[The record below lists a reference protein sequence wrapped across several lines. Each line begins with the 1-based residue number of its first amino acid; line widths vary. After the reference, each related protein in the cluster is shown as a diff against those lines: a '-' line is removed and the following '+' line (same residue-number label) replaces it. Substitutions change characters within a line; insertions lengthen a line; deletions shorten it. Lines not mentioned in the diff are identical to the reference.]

1 MQPIISNSSDFLFIY
16 EAIQSN
22 PNGDPDQEN
31 KPRMDYDTKTNLV
44 TDTRIKRFIR
54 DYLKDSGKEIF
65 VDLVEDRKVDMSQRI
80 EGVVKK
86 TLKDELDNLENTFKS
101 DDLFKLLK
109 TIINASKLKG
119 NEKKE
124 DYLEIVWSIL
134 TISTTKEKNDL
145 KKDKHLKQFAEELRN
160 IKQINL
166 EILAYM
172 VKSKFIDIRL
182 FGSAFA
188 ITGFNLPYTGPIQL
202 NWGYSFNKVELID
215 SSSIVT
221 IMNDDSSTF
230 GKDYRVHYSLLGFNG
245 TINAPAAKTTG
256 LANDDVLEFRK
267 AIWESIPASPT
278 RSKLNQYPKLYL
290 EIVYNEGV
298 SNGQFGDLRN
308 FVETEPKEGISDK
321 QVRKFK
327 DLSIDLSALKKLI
340 ADDKNGEN
348 KIKEVIVKTS
358 ADFDFS
364 L

>member
-1 MQPIISNSSDFLFIY
+1 MKPSITNSSDFLFIY
-16 EAIQSN
+16 EAIQCN

-54 DYLKDSGKEIF
+54 DYLKASNEDEVVF
-65 VDLVEDRKVDMSQRI
+65 VDMEGDSKVSVD
-80 EGVVKK
+80 
-86 TLKDELDNLENTFKS
+86 
-101 DDLFKLLK
+101 
-109 TIINASKLKG
+109 SKLKAVVKRTVE
-119 NEKKE
+119 NEGELQKAFENDSEALKVYKE
-124 DYLEIVWSIL
+124 IIA
-134 TISTTKEKNDL
+134 KEKDAEGVWKTITD
-145 KKDKHLKQFAEELRN
+145 KKFKQKEINYEL
-160 IKQINL
+160 
-166 EILAYM
+166 LAYL
-172 VKSKFIDIRL
+172 VKEKFLDIRM

-188 ITGFNLPYTGPIQL
+188 VGGFTKAYTGPIQL

-256 LANDDVLEFRK
+256 LATDDVIEFRK

-308 FVETEPKEGISDK
+308 FVETQPKEGITDK

-327 DLSIDLSALKKLI
+327 DLSIDLSALKTLI
-340 ADDKNGEN
+340 AQDKSGEH
-348 KIKEVIVKTS
+348 KIKEIILKTS

>member
-1 MQPIISNSSDFLFIY
+1 MKSSITNSSDFLFIY

-31 KPRMDYDTKTNLV
+31 KPRKYYDTKTNLV
-44 TDTRIKRFIR
+44 TDTRVKRFIR
-54 DYLKDSGKEIF
+54 DYLNDIYQEEVIF
-65 VDLVEDRKVDMSQRI
+65 VDMEGDSKVSVD
-80 EGVVKK
+80 
-86 TLKDELDNLENTFKS
+86 
-101 DDLFKLLK
+101 
-109 TIINASKLKG
+109 SKLKAVVKRTIE
-119 NEKKE
+119 NEGE
-124 DYLEIVWSIL
+124 LEKAFTDNPESLKVYKDIVS
-134 TISTTKEKNDL
+134 KEKDAEKVWKTITDKKFKHKEVNYDL
-145 KKDKHLKQFAEELRN
+145 
-160 IKQINL
+160 
-166 EILAYM
+166 LAYL
-172 VKSKFIDIRL
+172 VKEKFIDIRM

-188 ITGFNLPYTGPIQL
+188 VGGFTKAYTGPIQL
-202 NWGYSFNKVELID
+202 NWGYSFNQVELMD

-256 LANDDVLEFRK
+256 LTEDDVKIFRN
-267 AIWESIPASPT
+267 AVWESIPASPT
-278 RSKLNQYPKLYL
+278 RSKLNQYPKLYI

-308 FVETEPKEGISDK
+308 FVETKPIEGKSDK

-327 DLSIDLSALKKLI
+327 DLALDLSALKKLVN
-340 ADDKNGEN
+340 DDKTGDK

>member
-1 MQPIISNSSDFLFIY
+1 MKPSITNSSDFLFVY
-16 EAIQSN
+16 EAIQCN

-44 TDTRIKRFIR
+44 TDTRVKRFIR
-54 DYLKDSGKEIF
+54 DYLKASNEEEVVF
-65 VDLVEDRKVDMSQRI
+65 VDMEGDSKVSVD
-80 EGVVKK
+80 
-86 TLKDELDNLENTFKS
+86 
-101 DDLFKLLK
+101 
-109 TIINASKLKG
+109 SKLKAVVKRTVE
-119 NEKKE
+119 NKEELEKVFENNPEALKVYT
-124 DYLEIVWSIL
+124 DIIA
-134 TISTTKEKNDL
+134 KEKDAESVWKAITD
-145 KKDKHLKQFAEELRN
+145 KKFKQKEVNYEL
-160 IKQINL
+160 
-166 EILAYM
+166 LAYL
-172 VKSKFIDIRL
+172 VREKFIDIRM

-188 ITGFNLPYTGPIQL
+188 VGGFTKAYTGPIQL
-202 NWGYSFNKVELID
+202 NWGYSLNKVELID

-256 LANDDVLEFRK
+256 LTDEDVTEFRK

-278 RSKLNQYPKLYL
+278 RSKLNQYPKLYV

-308 FVETEPKEGISDK
+308 FVETEPKEGITDK

-327 DLSIDLSALKKLI
+327 DLIIDLSALEKLI
-340 ADDKNGEN
+340 ANDKNGDK
-348 KIKEVIVKTS
+348 KIKEVVVKTS